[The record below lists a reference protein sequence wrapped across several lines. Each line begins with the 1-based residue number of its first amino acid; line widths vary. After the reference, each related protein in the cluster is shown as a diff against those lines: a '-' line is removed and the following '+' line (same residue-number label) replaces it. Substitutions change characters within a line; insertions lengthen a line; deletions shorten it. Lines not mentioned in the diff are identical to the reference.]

1 MRASS
6 ECGKEI
12 FRRKPALV
20 PEAGHIF
27 ASTARALRGL
37 RRPSSGAEL
46 GLPAF
51 ARPFLHA
58 RRSPRL

>member
-37 RRPSSGAEL
+37 RGPTS
-46 GLPAF
+46 AF